1 MSEYKFNIGCQR
13 EIMVALH
20 PGNSEVVICWSYTE
34 QEMNRMKRDLPYTTI
49 TFSHSSGQHLLRE
62 IITIRTIML
71 DMVIKNKN
79 FSRSN
84 IQLATDV
91 FIVFDSEKNRVKF
104 QRMEDKHSIIDSIEL
119 KPIEMDNLF
128 SVLKKLGEL
137 RALSR
142 R

>member
-49 TFSHSSGQHLLRE
+49 TFSYSSGQHLLRE